1 LIHSIGERGIKPRI
15 SKPRRAG
22 DPIPEGTKSWVV
34 ARGKGKQTKTP
45 DPLARERSAIERTN
59 SWLRS
64 CPRIDVRRDVK
75 PDNYLAFLQ
84 LRSIVLLAKR
94 AI

>member
-1 LIHSIGERGIKPRI
+1 VI

-22 DPIPEGTKSWVV
+22 DPVPEGTKTRVV
-34 ARGKGKQTKTP
+34 ARGKGTQIKTP
-45 DPLARERSAIERTN
+45 DPNARHRWSIERTN

-75 PDNYLAFLQ
+75 PENYLAFLKI
-84 LRSIVLLAKR
+84 RSIVILGNR
-94 AI
+94 ACQAF